1 MATGKVYLV
10 GAGPG
15 DPGLLTRK
23 GAQVLGTADVVV
35 YDRLLDPS
43 LLHLATAAETVFV
56 GKERGRQALRQSE
69 INDLLVQ
76 QGTAGK
82 TVVRLKGGDPFVFG
96 RGGEEAQALADAG
109 VPFEVVP
116 GVTSAVAAAA
126 YAGIP
131 VTHRGVSTSVT
142 VVTGSEDPAK
152 GETSTDWAALARTG
166 GTLVALMGW
175 ATLPGIVATLQAN
188 GMPANTPVALVQW
201 GTWTRQRTVTGCLS
215 DIVQLGTEAGITAPV
230 IVIIGDVVNLRME
243 IGWFDQRPLWGRRI
257 LVTRSRTQAS
267 RFIELLADLG
277 AQPVELPSIEIAPLD
292 DYSELDRALAKTSQ
306 IAGRWVIFS
315 SVNSVEHVWPRLR
328 SMGHDA
334 RFFAGATIGAIG
346 PATRRALREL
356 GIEPDFV
363 PKRSVSEEVLAELAD
378 REWTGRVVL
387 LPGSSIG
394 RDALATGLASMGA
407 DVRHVP
413 AYANTRPPDAEERAL
428 EAFRIGID
436 VVTFTSSSTVRNL
449 LDILGD
455 NRHLLDDSLI
465 ACIGPITA
473 ATAEELGLTADIVAA
488 EHNVEG
494 LTDALVAHFA
504 TTADGA
510 ATFMEGPHAEA
521 S

>member
-23 GAQVLGTADVVV
+23 GAHVLAAADVVV

-43 LLHLATAAETVFV
+43 LLHLAISAETVFV

-69 INDLLVQ
+69 INDLLVHE
-76 QGTAGK
+76 GLAGK

-109 VPFEVVP
+109 VPFEIVP

-142 VVTGSEDPAK
+142 IVTGSEDPTK

-175 ATLPGIVATLQAN
+175 ATLPGIVQTLQAN
-188 GMPANTPVALVQW
+188 GMARHTPVALVQW

-230 IVIIGDVVNLRME
+230 IVIIGSVVGLRQE
-243 IGWFDQRPLWGRRI
+243 IGWFDQRPLWGRRV

-267 RFIELLADLG
+267 LFIELLADLG
-277 AQPVELPSIEIAPLD
+277 AEPVELPSIEIAPLD
-292 DYSELDRALAKTSQ
+292 DYSELDRALVETSQ
-306 IAGRWVIFS
+306 TVGRWVIFS
-315 SVNSVEHVWPRLR
+315 SVNSVEHVWQRVR

-334 RFFAGATIGAIG
+334 RYFAGATIGAIG
-346 PATRRALREL
+346 PATQRALGEL

-363 PKRSVSEEVLAELAD
+363 PRRSVSEEVLAELAERD
-378 REWTGRVVL
+378 WSGRVLL

-394 RDALATGLASMGA
+394 RDTLATGLASMGA

-413 AYANTRPPDAEERAL
+413 AYANIRPRDVEERARQ
-428 EAFRIGID
+428 AFRNGID

-449 LDILGD
+449 LEILGD
-455 NRHLLDDSLI
+455 DRTALDDSLI

-473 ATAEELGLTADIVAA
+473 ATAEELGLTVDIVAA

-494 LTDALVAHFA
+494 LAAALVDHFS
-504 TTADGA
+504 TGSVDHSGRPLGGT
-510 ATFMEGPHAEA
+510 
-521 S
+521 SC